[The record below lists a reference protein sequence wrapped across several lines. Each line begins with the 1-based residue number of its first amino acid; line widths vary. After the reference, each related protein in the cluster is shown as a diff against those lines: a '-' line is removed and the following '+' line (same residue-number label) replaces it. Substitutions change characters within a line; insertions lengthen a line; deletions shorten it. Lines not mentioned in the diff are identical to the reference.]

1 MHRKRS
7 FSLLLPLSAL
17 ASSLA
22 IGLFVARCR
31 AEPATDLQAARELFL
46 LAEKQE
52 DAGRW
57 SDALEKLRRVAQVR
71 QTAGVRYHIALCEEH
86 LGQIASAL
94 ADYTAAET
102 QARVENAQDVLRLV
116 GKELIAASLR
126 APRVTIRVTPDL
138 PDLQIALDGAP
149 LARERVGVPVPVDPG
164 EHRIEATAPK
174 HTPAHATVTVREQEA
189 VVLDLEL
196 APMAVPPGTANGT
209 PPSSTPNAFGP
220 GETMAAPA
228 AGTPPHS
235 AHTGAIASTATAIA
249 LAGAG
254 VTAFLIAG
262 SDHSSAVSEC
272 AQIPSLSA
280 NACDS
285 QRNWVRA
292 WDFAAAGAW
301 LGAASMGA
309 VAVVLWTKADSDFR
323 SKTVDLRFGPAS
335 IGVGGRF

>member
-1 MHRKRS
+1 VDRKRP
-7 FSLLLPLSAL
+7 FSLLLSWSAF

-22 IGLFVARCR
+22 TCLLVSTGH
-31 AEPATDLQAARELFL
+31 AEPAADLQAARDLFL
-46 LAEKQE
+46 SAEKEE
-52 DAGRW
+52 DAGHW
-57 SDALEKLRRVAQVR
+57 SDALEKLQRVAHVR

-102 QARVENAQDVLRLV
+102 QARSENAQDVLRLV
-116 GKELIAASLR
+116 GKARTAVSLR
-126 APRVTIRVTPDL
+126 APRVTIHVTPDL
-138 PDLQIALDGAP
+138 PDVQVTLDGVP
-149 LARERVGVPVPVDPG
+149 LPRERVGVAVPVDPG

-174 HTPAHATVTVREQEA
+174 HTPAHAAVTVREEEA

-196 APMAVPPGTANGT
+196 VQSTARSDTANGA
-209 PPSSTPNAFGP
+209 PAPSVPNAYGP
-220 GETMAAPA
+220 GETTAAPVA
-228 AGTPPHS
+228 ATARRS
-235 AHTGAIASTATAIA
+235 AHAGAIASTATAIV

-272 AQIPSLSA
+272 AQVPSRSA
-280 NACDS
+280 DACDS
-285 QRNWVRA
+285 QKNWVRA

-301 LGAASMGA
+301 LGAATMGA
-309 VAVVLWTKADSDFR
+309 VAVVLW
-323 SKTVDLRFGPAS
+323 SKGESVGLRLGPAS